1 VKTSKT
7 SKDVVKTSRDVVV
20 ETSKDI
26 S

>member
-7 SKDVVKTSRDVVV
+7 SKDVVKTSRDVVA